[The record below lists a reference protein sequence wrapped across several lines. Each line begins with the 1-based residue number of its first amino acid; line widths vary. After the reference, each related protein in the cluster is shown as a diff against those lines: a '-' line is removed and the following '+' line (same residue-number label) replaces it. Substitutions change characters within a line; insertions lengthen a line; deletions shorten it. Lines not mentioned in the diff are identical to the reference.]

1 MISSCDPLLSRNI
14 FPPPQQYIVFSYSWF
29 SQLQRPALL
38 KTAESAEAPLALT
51 CSVLDEKQA
60 MQSTEATQGGSEGV
74 GEGERSDR
82 CKEGGRE
89 GGGQGGMLEYR
100 AATNRRKCGQRHIVS
115 L

>member
-1 MISSCDPLLSRNI
+1 MISSCDPLLSHNI

-60 MQSTEATQGGSEGV
+60 MQSTEAKQREGPREWGRERGVIDAKKEEGREEDKGVCWSIELLQTGGSV
-74 GEGERSDR
+74 D
-82 CKEGGRE
+82 KDT
-89 GGGQGGMLEYR
+89 L
-100 AATNRRKCGQRHIVS
+100 
-115 L
+115 

>member
-60 MQSTEATQGGSEGV
+60 MQSTEATQREGPREWGRERGVIDAKKEEGREEDKGVCWSIELLQTGGSV
-74 GEGERSDR
+74 D
-82 CKEGGRE
+82 KDT
-89 GGGQGGMLEYR
+89 L
-100 AATNRRKCGQRHIVS
+100 
-115 L
+115 